1 MAGEQ
6 IDVGADPAHFAWLED
21 RLYEY
26 NVQATGIDD
35 GDWLSVLVRDDDGGI
50 VAGLGGTTWGG
61 TLEVRQLWVH
71 ASHRGSG
78 LGSTVLRAAE
88 AEARRRGCTQ
98 AVLNTYDFQAP
109 AFYARHGYEHIATV
123 EDYPRG
129 HRGFTLRKSLVQSDG
144 A

>member
-1 MAGEQ
+1 MAGER
-6 IDVGADPAHFAWLED
+6 IDVGSDSAHFAWLED

-35 GDWLSVLVRDDDGGI
+35 GDWLSVLVRDDDGAI

-71 ASHRGSG
+71 ASRRGSG
-78 LGSTVLRAAE
+78 LGSKVLHAAE
-88 AEARRRGCTQ
+88 SEAWRRGCTQ

-109 AFYARHGYEHIATV
+109 AFYARHGYAHIGTV

-129 HRGFTLRKSLVQSDG
+129 HRAFTLRKLLGHTDG